1 MFCKKCGKETEDNKL
16 ICDECAALE
25 EAQEVEEVEVIEA
38 DCEEPCQEEV
48 VVEEDKSRKFG
59 IASLVLGMC
68 ALFIPILNT
77 VTSILAIVF
86 GAKGRKSDLGI
97 VGLVAGIIYI
107 VNSIIVTF
115 MLVFFYALYFII
127 IVGTVILAN
136 IPV

>member
-1 MFCKKCGKETEDNKL
+1 MFCKKCGKEIEDNKL

-25 EAQEVEEVEVIEA
+25 EAQDVEVEVIEA

-48 VVEEDKSRKFG
+48 VVEKDNSRKFG

-68 ALFIPILNT
+68 ALFIPFLNT
-77 VTSILAIVF
+77 VTAVLAIVF

-107 VNSIIVTF
+107 VNSIIVTL
-115 MLVFFYALYFII
+115 MLLFVYALYFII